1 MNEQYSSIDTK
12 VQQLIDEDLRRSLFQ
27 SAANAMF
34 VNLDEDGFNK
44 KDDLITAEGKN
55 VLWKKPESATHT
67 LKATELDNPWDLYDL
82 GVEDVTVTY
91 FPPRKS
97 GGKEFAESVV
107 IEMLPLG
114 GNKTVGDS
122 LAYKLQLYEP
132 GLFEEVDIMKIQ
144 SHHDSKSPIVGEAT
158 HDDVEH
164 LKKILEVMHHDDS
177 STLATP

>member
-1 MNEQYSSIDTK
+1 MSEYHSSIDTK

-34 VNLDEDGFNK
+34 VNLNEDGFKK
-44 KDDLITAEGKN
+44 KDDLITTEGQD
-55 VLWKKPESATHT
+55 VLWKKPELAAYT
-67 LKATELDNPWDLYDL
+67 LKATELENPWDLYDL

-114 GNKTVGDS
+114 GDKKAGDS

-144 SHHDSKSPIVGEAT
+144 SQYGSKSSMVGEAT